1 MTIWLWVGFLTLVM
15 GLLAVD
21 LGLLN
26 RKAHV
31 FSTREALA
39 WTAFW
44 IILALI
50 FNIGVYQLYEK
61 NILGV
66 GTTVGHQLTGKEAAL
81 RFLTGYLVE
90 KSLSLDNIFVI
101 AMIFAYF
108 HVPAQFQH
116 RVLFWGILGALI
128 LRGVMIGAGA
138 ALIHRFEWI
147 IYVFG
152 ALLVLTALKMLMQK
166 EERIEPDRNPLVRLA
181 RRFYPVTAEFEGQ
194 KFFTRMNGRRAVT
207 PLFLVLL
214 VVESTDVL
222 FAIDSIPAIFGITS
236 DPFLV
241 FTSNVFAIL
250 GLRSLYFVLA
260 SIIEKFR
267 YLKLSIVVVLAYI
280 GVKML
285 ISAYYKIDPLVSL
298 AVVCGVLAVGMTA
311 SIIVA
316 RRLGE
321 PIFGPAMTDE
331 FGEMARMTLRQVRRA
346 LILVVGASVVLVG
359 LAMIVL
365 PGPATVVIP
374 AGIAILATE
383 FVWARRLLK
392 KMKEKGLQLAEA
404 VTGRSRPPSGEQN
417 SPDARK

>member
-1 MTIWLWVGFLTLVM
+1 MTIWLWVGFLGLVLV
-15 GLLAVD
+15 LLAVD

-44 IILALI
+44 VILALI
-50 FNIGVYQLYEK
+50 FNIGVFYLYKK
-61 NILGV
+61 NLFGV
-66 GTTVGHQLTGKEAAL
+66 GATVGHPLTGQEAAL

-108 HVPAQFQH
+108 QVPAMFQH
-116 RVLFWGILGALI
+116 RVLFWGILGALV
-128 LRGVMIGAGA
+128 LRGVMIAAGT
-138 ALIHRFEWI
+138 ALIHRFEWV
-147 IYVFG
+147 IYIFG
-152 ALLVLTALKMLMQK
+152 GLLVVTAFKMLVQK
-166 EERIEPDRNPLVRLA
+166 QEKIEPDRNPLVRLA

-194 KFFTRMNGRRAVT
+194 RFFTRMNGRRAVT

-222 FAIDSIPAIFGITS
+222 FAIDSIPAIFGVTT

-285 ISAYYKIDPLVSL
+285 VSAFFKIDPLISL
-298 AVVCGVLAVGMTA
+298 AVVCSVLAVGMVA
-311 SIIVA
+311 SIVVA

-321 PIFGPAMTDE
+321 PIFGTTMTDE
-331 FGEMARMTLRQVRRA
+331 ISEMALATLRQVRRA
-346 LILVVGASVVLVG
+346 FILVVGSSVVLVG
-359 LAMIVL
+359 LAMVVL

-392 KMKEKGLQLAEA
+392 KMKEKGLQLAQA
-404 VTGRSRPPSGEQN
+404 LTGRAQPNSGDESPSE
-417 SPDARK
+417 PRK